1 MGKGVGKVAPK
12 NSRESGTSRN
22 PSVSKEARASREPKA
37 AGQARTA
44 RGAREAQRSKR
55 QAKRARAEKPAPRI
69 RFGRRSQILFG
80 AGGLSIAVG
89 YFSLASGSITL
100 APILLVAGYCVFF
113 PMGILLKEGLGAQRG
128 GE

>member
-1 MGKGVGKVAPK
+1 MDPK
-12 NSRESGTSRN
+12 NSKESRTSRH
-22 PSVSKEARASREPKA
+22 PSVLKEGRVSREPKV

-44 RGAREAQRSKR
+44 REAREAQRSRR
-55 QAKRARAEKPAPRI
+55 QAKKARVVKPVPRI

-89 YFSLASGSITL
+89 YFSLASGSITA

-113 PMGILLKEGLGAQRG
+113 PMGFLLKEGLGAQRG